1 MKTEILFGIHPV
13 IEALRAA
20 RREISEVYL
29 AKDKISKRI
38 EMVLSLIE
46 SSNISIKKVGA
57 SRLSTIA
64 QTDMHQG
71 LGAKVSPYPTPPVT
85 DILDRPGDGNYFFLL
100 LDSVV
105 DPRNLGALVRT
116 ALCVGIDGVVIPKD
130 RSASPTPVV
139 SKASSGALEHVF
151 LSRVTNLVDTI
162 KTLKEKGLDKN
173 TDIYFISDNG
183 SKRGTNYPL
192 AGIKHDVL
200 EGGMRVP
207 FIVWSDAIASSKMA
221 GKHYDGL
228 VSVCDVLPTC
238 YSLATGQGP
247 EGIWR

>member
-20 RREISEVYL
+20 RREFFEVYL

-38 EMVLSLIE
+38 EVALALIE
-46 SSNISIKKVGA
+46 SSNISVKRMGA
-57 SRLSTIA
+57 SRLSAIA

-71 LGAKVSPYPTPPVT
+71 IGARVSPYPTLPVA

-100 LDSVV
+100 LDSVL
-105 DPRNLGALVRT
+105 DPHNFGALVRT
-116 ALCVGIDGVVIPKD
+116 ALGVGIDGVVIPKD

-162 KTLKEKGLDKN
+162 KTLKEKGIWVAGLEKDAN
-173 TDIYFISDNG
+173 QSLFVSDL
-183 SKRGTNYPL
+183 TCPL
-192 AGIKHDVL
+192 AIIVGGEEKGLRPLVRKHCDFLISIPQIGKVSSL
-200 EGGMRVP
+200 NASVAGGVVMYEAFRQR
-207 FIVWSDAIASSKMA
+207 SALK
-221 GKHYDGL
+221 
-228 VSVCDVLPTC
+228 T
-238 YSLATGQGP
+238 Q
-247 EGIWR
+247 